1 MSTDTSGDGEAKP
14 SSRKLFSRANIL
26 VRRIHLYTGLF
37 LLPWVV
43 LYGITG
49 AMFNHQ
55 ELFPEATIHDIP
67 PDKLTSTTLAALPS
81 PDRLARQVVAALQ
94 AESPGNTIELPE
106 DHGAEFNNSIILEVS
121 ASDRIH
127 AVHIDPVDRSARV
140 VELPEKEQLRP
151 LLGDLHQV
159 SLTEDPYSLAR
170 QALPQIMSA
179 AGIES
184 SQPPKPRGW
193 CKLNFLASVN
203 GEPARVTYVLRD
215 GHVDVTHFEGNDGMT
230 LRRFFLRLH
239 TSHGQP
245 PHWNGRMIWSVIL
258 DAMAIAMVTWA
269 ATGMFMWWQLKRARL
284 PGGIVIA
291 ASVTSSILIY
301 LSMVDFYATTKL

>member
-1 MSTDTSGDGEAKP
+1 
-14 SSRKLFSRANIL
+14 

-37 LLPWVV
+37 LLPWVL

-55 ELFPEATIHDIP
+55 GLFPEATIHDISSDEP
-67 PDKLTSTTLAALPS
+67 GNTRLADLPS
-81 PDRLARQVVAALQ
+81 PEQLARQVVEALQ
-94 AESPGNTIELPE
+94 AESPEDTIKLSEN
-106 DHGAEFNNSIILEVS
+106 HGAEFNNSIILEVS
-121 ASDRIH
+121 ASDRLH
-127 AVHIDPVDRSARV
+127 TVSIDPIDRSARV
-140 VELPEKEQLRP
+140 AELPEKEQLQP
-151 LLGDLHQV
+151 LLDDIHNVKLAD
-159 SLTEDPYSLAR
+159 DPYQMAR
-170 QALPQIMSA
+170 EAVPEIMSA

-215 GHVDVTHFEGNDGMT
+215 GHVDVTKFDGNDGMT
-230 LRRFFLRLH
+230 PRHFFLRLH

-269 ATGMFMWWQLKRARL
+269 LTGLFMWWQLKRARL
-284 PGGIVIA
+284 IGSVVIA
-291 ASVTSSILIY
+291 ASVISSILIY
-301 LSMVDFYATTKL
+301 MSMLEFHATTKM